1 MHLWLSMCMIQWKS
15 KRANSEYIMKIS
27 GNTLEVLQNF
37 SSINNGITVNVGNEI
52 KTISPMK
59 NIFGKATVE
68 DNFTSEFSVY
78 DLPEFL
84 ATISLLGNDAEFEF
98 GDNSVNI
105 SGNGASAT
113 YNYAESSMIIAPPEK
128 DITMPNPEIVFDI
141 STELLS
147 KLQKASAVL
156 SLPDLVLE
164 SNGTVVTLTVRDKK
178 NPTTNNFSEV
188 IMDGD
193 GQTYSMNF
201 KMENIKV
208 VKDEYTVYVSS
219 KGLSHF
225 VAKNKGLEYFI
236 ALEPDSVFGS

>member
-1 MHLWLSMCMIQWKS
+1 
-15 KRANSEYIMKIS
+15 MKIS
-27 GNTLEVLQNF
+27 DSTFEVLQNF
-37 SSINNGITVNVGNEI
+37 SSINNGITVQTGSEI

-59 NIFGKATVE
+59 NILGKATVT

-84 ATISLLGNDAEFEF
+84 ATISLLGDDADFEF
-98 GDNSVNI
+98 GENSVNI

-113 YNYAESSMIIAPPEK
+113 YNYAEASMIIVPPEK
-128 DITMPNPEIVFDI
+128 DITMPNPEVVFDL
-141 STELLS
+141 STDLLS

-164 SNGTVVTLTVRDKK
+164 SNGTVVTLNVRDKK
-178 NPTTNNFSEV
+178 NPTSNHFSEV

-201 KMENIKV
+201 KMENIRV

-225 VAKNKGLEYFI
+225 VAKNKGVEYFI
-236 ALEPDSVFGS
+236 ALEPDSTFGS

>member
-1 MHLWLSMCMIQWKS
+1 
-15 KRANSEYIMKIS
+15 MKIS
-27 GNTLEVLQNF
+27 ESTLEVLQNF
-37 SSINNGITVNVGNEI
+37 SSINNGITVNIGNEI

-84 ATISLLGNDAEFEF
+84 ATISLLGSDAEFEF

-156 SLPDLVLE
+156 SRPDLVLE

>member
-1 MHLWLSMCMIQWKS
+1 
-15 KRANSEYIMKIS
+15 MKIS

-37 SSINNGITVNVGNEI
+37 SSINNGITVNIGNEI

-84 ATISLLGNDAEFEF
+84 ATISLLGSDAEFEF

-225 VAKNKGLEYFI
+225 VAKNKDFI
-236 ALEPDSVFGS
+236 SFCKEPVSYTHLTLPTSDLV

>member
-1 MHLWLSMCMIQWKS
+1 
-15 KRANSEYIMKIS
+15 MKIS

-37 SSINNGITVNVGNEI
+37 SSINNGITVNIGNEI

-84 ATISLLGNDAEFEF
+84 ATISLLGSDAEFEF

-208 VKDEYTVYVSS
+208 VKDENTVYVSS

>member
-1 MHLWLSMCMIQWKS
+1 
-15 KRANSEYIMKIS
+15 MKIS

-37 SSINNGITVNVGNEI
+37 SNINNGITVNVGNEI

-59 NIFGKATVE
+59 NIFGKAIVE

-98 GDNSVNI
+98 GENSVNI

-147 KLQKASAVL
+147 KLQKASSVL

-236 ALEPDSVFGS
+236 ALEPDSTFGS

>member
-1 MHLWLSMCMIQWKS
+1 
-15 KRANSEYIMKIS
+15 MKIS

-37 SSINNGITVNVGNEI
+37 SSINNGITVNIGNEI

-68 DNFTSEFSVY
+68 DNVTSEFSVY

-84 ATISLLGNDAEFEF
+84 ATISLLGSDAEFEF

>member
-1 MHLWLSMCMIQWKS
+1 
-15 KRANSEYIMKIS
+15 MKIS
-27 GNTLEVLQNF
+27 ESTLEVLTNF
-37 SSINNGITVNVGNEI
+37 SSINNGITVQTGNEI

-59 NIFGKATVE
+59 NIFGRATLS

-84 ATISLLGNDAEFEF
+84 ATISLLGDDAEFDF
-98 GDNSVNI
+98 GEKSVNI
-105 SGNGASAT
+105 SGGGASAT
-113 YNYAESSMIIAPPEK
+113 YNYADASMIISPPEK
-128 DITMPNPEIVFDI
+128 ELSMPNPEVVFDI
-141 STELLS
+141 DDNLLS
-147 KLQKASAVL
+147 KLRKASAVL

-164 SNGTVVTLTVRDKK
+164 SDGALVSLSVRDKK
-178 NPTTNNFSEV
+178 NPSSNQFSEV

-225 VAKNKGLEYFI
+225 VAKNKGVEYFI
-236 ALEPDSVFGS
+236 ALEPDSTFGS